1 MFVFISCPSFFPY
14 PSILLLL
21 WSSVIKA
28 VHIFHPDG
36 APSLSSDEGGVS
48 RVPRSNP
55 GPLIRQQTAAHHQVS
70 GFTDGHPGGRPE
82 SCSREPW
89 AQPGIKR
96 PVSQGPGIP
105 HHQLACEGSHLVSHW
120 QIIVIT
126 EMKPWLFFKSYEDV
140 GLMRGMIGS
149 NTIIL
154 YQIAFSHYPLY
165 ILYEPS
171 LLASCE

>member
-1 MFVFISCPSFFPY
+1 MFSGCIYNLPLHLNYNHCFSLYFMPQFFPPY
-14 PSILLLL
+14 SSILLLL

-55 GPLIRQQTAAHHQVS
+55 GPLIRQQNAAHHQVS

-96 PVSQGPGIP
+96 HVSQGPGIP

-126 EMKPWLFFKSYEDV
+126 EMKP
-140 GLMRGMIGS
+140 
-149 NTIIL
+149 
-154 YQIAFSHYPLY
+154 
-165 ILYEPS
+165 
-171 LLASCE
+171 